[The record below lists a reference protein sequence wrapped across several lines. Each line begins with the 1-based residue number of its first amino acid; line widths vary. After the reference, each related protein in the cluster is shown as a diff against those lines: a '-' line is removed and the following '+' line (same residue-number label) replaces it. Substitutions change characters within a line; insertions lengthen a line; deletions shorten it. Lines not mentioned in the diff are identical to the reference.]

1 MLQARMLQNPTNLSL
16 FVLDNTDKNQTIIL
30 LTEYFDMQR
39 IHQAAAGH
47 SLFVF
52 FLLSYNNQ
60 KELR

>member
-1 MLQARMLQNPTNLSL
+1 MLQARMLQNPANLSL

-30 LTEYFDMQR
+30 LTEYFDMKR
-39 IHQAAAGH
+39 IHQAAARH
-47 SLFVF
+47 SLFY